1 MKTQVFQL
9 IPEAELESLASNIPI
24 EQQAF
29 SVRPALCASE
39 ECDHVHITLMNEDRE
54 VFASCSVDARFIGRL
69 IEMLSE
75 RRGMT
80 GADIRNLA
88 ASKKFS

>member
-1 MKTQVFQL
+1 MKTQLFRL
-9 IPEAELESLASNIPI
+9 IPEADFESLKDNIPF
-24 EQQAF
+24 EQQAH

-39 ECDHVHITLMNEDRE
+39 ECDHVHIALLNEDKE
-54 VFASCSVDARFIGRL
+54 IFASCSVDARFIGRL